1 MKKDI
6 EQVMGALVGVAVGD
20 ALGAPVERMS
30 AEQIKA
36 THGTVTQMLGG
47 GWLNLKPGQVTDDT
61 EMTIC
66 VTSGIV
72 REAKENGKDSPM
84 TKERLRDISAYIGC
98 EFFTWLERN
107 PLCGVTCRDVI
118 IDAYNHWFNTD
129 MHPYDAYELAAHN
142 YHVKSGGKS
151 GGNGSLMRTV
161 YPALFYDDVNDACRV
176 SLMQSRMTHY
186 DPDAAMCCEAYTR
199 MVYFALRHTIDAT
212 KKFVRMQRNVLVEKG
227 FLPTEGNPDG
237 YVKNSLRVM
246 FDAILSTSTFT
257 DAVLYAVNLG
267 GDADT
272 NAAIV
277 GGLAGAMYGINGIP
291 NDWYFALDD
300 QLLVVLNEA
309 AGYAVL

>member
-1 MKKDI
+1 MKLLKKIVLINWHYLRFETLELDKI
-6 EQVMGALVGVAVGD
+6 NFLTGKNGA
-20 ALGAPVERMS
+20 
-30 AEQIKA
+30 
-36 THGTVTQMLGG
+36 
-47 GWLNLKPGQVTDDT
+47 
-61 EMTIC
+61 
-66 VTSGIV
+66 
-72 REAKENGKDSPM
+72 GK
-84 TKERLRDISAYIGC
+84 T
-98 EFFTWLERN
+98 T
-107 PLCGVTCRDVI
+107 I
-118 IDAYNHWFNTD
+118 IDAIQLLMLGDTTGHFFN
-129 MHPYDAYELAAHN
+129 
-142 YHVKSGGKS
+142 KSASDKS
-151 GGNGSLMRTV
+151 SRTLKGYLRCEIGDDDNGNMLYLRNGRFTSYV
-161 YPALFYDDVNDACRV
+161 VGEFYDDVNDACRV

-246 FDAILSTSTFT
+246 FDAILSTNTFT